1 MGMRPRSIGGYVDPV
16 RAFPGRPSA
25 EHRAGRAHVKPGFEF
40 PSLPR
45 SQIPHSG
52 RVLNRSPVSNS
63 PGSQGAGLGEGMVKT
78 PARFLS
84 LSR

>member
-1 MGMRPRSIGGYVDPV
+1 MHFAYLVLNVKDMDASLRLYRDV
-16 RAFPGRPSA
+16 
-25 EHRAGRAHVKPGFEF
+25 VKPGFEF

-45 SQIPHSG
+45 SQIPHAG
-52 RVLNRSPVSNS
+52 HVLNRSPVSNS
-63 PGSQGAGLGEGMVKT
+63 PGSQEAGLGEGMVKT